1 MYQTIQS
8 TKNKIC
14 TLHSGNG
21 RGTKNVYDV
30 EEFEILGYI
39 ILIMTGNEAVKRTKW
54 VFTELL
60 ALWLCFIVK
69 GYQKLISFE

>member
-1 MYQTIQS
+1 MSHGRQQSSQKSIQS

-30 EEFEILGYI
+30 EEFEI
-39 ILIMTGNEAVKRTKW
+39 
-54 VFTELL
+54 
-60 ALWLCFIVK
+60 
-69 GYQKLISFE
+69 